1 MRFRS
6 RSHFRFVTLIAAAGL
21 ALGLGGPL
29 GLGGTAAAAR
39 SSAHVVKS
47 ERPVL
52 TAAQVRQLAA
62 HATDRSII
70 IFKNQ
75 LSNLPARGATTRLRV
90 GAANA
95 SQALVLAELA
105 QLHATQVRSFHII
118 NAIAATISPAEVKR
132 LRADPA
138 VRAVV
143 PDSLRRLDPV
153 DNRPGSLLPAR
164 TLHGHHAKP
173 ADDAQQIC
181 PRDPAKPLVEPE
193 ARTLMN
199 VDAASKIAD
208 GTGIKVGIIADGLDT
223 NNPDLVRRNGQH
235 VVFDYQ
241 DFSGDGLQTV
251 TGGLLSSLVAG
262 LISAQGNQVY
272 DLSQF
277 VNPAQPLPTGC
288 NIRIEGLAPG
298 TGLAMLD
305 AFGNDTAVFNSTI
318 LQAVQYAVMTDHV
331 NVLLEPFGGNPIPNT
346 QNDPVGLA
354 DQAAVAAGVVVVSST
369 GDNGSD
375 GSVGSPADIP
385 GVIGVGGTTTFRA
398 YRQTDAN
405 GPNLGAGGWE
415 NNNISA
421 LSSGGVNEFNPR
433 TMDVVA
439 PGDASWSLC
448 STNTSMFRAC
458 VDPDNGSSPGIT
470 DSGSTASSSAEV
482 AAVAALIQ
490 QAYAK
495 THGGALP
502 PAPLVEQIIV
512 STATDLGAP
521 ADHQGAGLVNAL
533 KAVQLAESI
542 NSASPQGRTL
552 LVTKTSLNATLNA
565 GQSQM
570 FSIGVTNEGS
580 AAQTVTPT
588 VSGRPTTVSNDTG
601 SVTLTSSSPTFVDG
615 GGNTDSYAEHTFTV
629 SAGTDTLNGDITW
642 NGQQLGGVVFE
653 ELFDPRGNLAA
664 YSSLGSL
671 ESGFGHVEVHQPMAG
686 TWTAVIYTISGAP
699 YLDNPI
705 QFSYNTSRFH
715 AAGSV
720 SPAARTLAPGQSGT
734 FQVTVTAGQ
743 AGDEA
748 LSLHL
753 GTGSSTD
760 GAIPIVLRALVPI
773 TGSGGSFAGNLTGGG
788 SYLAFGQEFTYQFNV
803 PAGQPSLNVGIKLPD
818 PDYVLQGALVDP
830 NGEPLDLQSTA
841 NDVFFGP
848 GPTMQFFERTP
859 QPGLWT
865 LTLVSFAPVDG
876 AHLSEPFT
884 GAISF
889 TPAAITSSG
898 LPSSPST
905 VLPAG
910 QPATATITVTNT
922 GNIAKDYFADPRLND
937 RVPLRILGTGV
948 VNGTSYTQP
957 QVTTPEPMPAS
968 VNPHWLIPTNTNA
981 LIGISEATMPIFFDF
996 NSDNNDPEALGVPF
1010 GNNSVAQ
1017 LADPEVAPGQFW
1029 AASEPTGPFSGPVAG
1044 SANIT
1049 MVAFTNPFDSAIS
1062 ASTGD
1067 IWAQTANASA
1077 PYTPM
1082 TLDPGQSGTITLT
1095 ITPNAPTGT
1104 VVRGFIA
1111 VDTYNQATSSGD
1123 ELVNIPYTYTVG

>member
-6 RSHFRFVTLIAAAGL
+6 RSRSRFRLATLIAVTGL
-21 ALGLGGPL
+21 VSVGLGG
-29 GLGGTAAAAR
+29 AAAAAG
-39 SSAHVVKS
+39 SSAQVGKT

-75 LSNLPARGATTRLRV
+75 LSNLPVRGATARMRI
-90 GAANA
+90 GAARA
-95 SQALVLAELA
+95 SQAPVLAELA
-105 QLHATQVRSFHII
+105 QLHAPHVRSFHII
-118 NAIAATISPAEVKR
+118 NAIAATISPAEVRR
-132 LRADPA
+132 LRANPA

-143 PDSLRRLDPV
+143 PDSLRHLNPV
-153 DNRPGSLLPAR
+153 DSRPDPLRPAKLR
-164 TLHGHHAKP
+164 HGHHANP

-181 PRDPAKPLVEPE
+181 PSDPAKPLVEPE

-199 VDAASKIAD
+199 VDAANQIAD
-208 GTGIKVGIIADGLDT
+208 GTGIKVGIIADGIDP
-223 NNPDLVRRNGQH
+223 NNPDLIRPNGQH

-241 DFSGDGLQTV
+241 DFAGDGLQTT
-251 TGGLLSSLVAG
+251 TGGLLAFLSASLVA
-262 LISAQGNQVY
+262 AQGNQVY

-277 VNPAQPLPTGC
+277 VNPAQPLPAGC

-298 TGLAMLD
+298 ASLAMLD
-305 AFGNDTAVFNSTI
+305 PFGNDTAVFNSSI

-346 QNDPVGLA
+346 QNDPVALA
-354 DQAAVAAGVVVVSST
+354 DQAAIAAGVVVVAAN

-385 GVIGVGGTTTFRA
+385 GVIGVGATTTFRS
-398 YRQTDAN
+398 YRQADAN

-439 PGDASWSLC
+439 PGDAPWTIC
-448 STNTSMFRAC
+448 STNTSTFRAC
-458 VDPDNGSSPGIT
+458 FDPNNGSSPGIA
-470 DSGSTASSSAEV
+470 DPASTSSSSAEV
-482 AAVAALIQ
+482 AAVAALVQ

-552 LVTKTSLNATLNA
+552 LVSKTSLNATLNA
-565 GQSQM
+565 GQSHT

-580 AAQTVTPT
+580 TSQTVTPT

-615 GGNTDSYAEHTFTV
+615 GGNTDSYAMHTFTV
-629 SAGTDTLNGDITW
+629 PAGTDNLNGDITW
-642 NGQQLGGVVFE
+642 NAQQLGGVVFE
-653 ELFDPRGNLAA
+653 ELFDPHGNLAG
-664 YSSLGSL
+664 YSSLGVI
-671 ESGFGHVEVHQPMAG
+671 ESGFGHVEVRQPMAG
-686 TWTAVIYTISGAP
+686 TWTAVIYTISAAP
-699 YLDNPI
+699 YLDNPV
-705 QFSYNTSRFH
+705 QFSYNTAIFH
-715 AAGSV
+715 TAGSV

-753 GTGSSTD
+753 GTGASTD

-788 SYLAFGQEFTYQFNV
+788 SYLAFGQEFTYHFNV

-818 PDYVLQGALVDP
+818 PDYVLQGVLVDP
-830 NGEPLDLQSTA
+830 NGEPLDQQSTA

-848 GPTMQFFERTP
+848 GPTMQFFHRTP
-859 QPGLWT
+859 QAGLWT
-865 LTLVSFAPVDG
+865 VTLVSFAPVDG

-884 GAISF
+884 GTISF
-889 TPAAITSSG
+889 APPAITSSG

-922 GNIAKDYFADPRLND
+922 GNIAKDYFADPRRSG
-937 RVPLRILGTGV
+937 RVLLRVLGTGV
-948 VNGTSYTQP
+948 VNGTSYTQA

-968 VNPHWLIPTNTNA
+968 VNPHWLVPTDTNQ
-981 LIGISEATMPIFFDF
+981 LIGISQATMPIFFDF
-996 NSDNNDPEALGVPF
+996 NSDNNDPEALGFPF

-1049 MVAFTNPFDSAIS
+1049 MMAITNPFDSAVS

-1067 IWAQTANASA
+1067 IWAQTVNASA

-1095 ITPNAPTGT
+1095 ITPNAPKGT

-1111 VDTYNQATSSGD
+1111 VDTFNQATSSGD
-1123 ELVNIPYTYTVG
+1123 ELINIPYSYTVG

>member
-6 RSHFRFVTLIAAAGL
+6 RSHFRLAALIAAAGL
-21 ALGLGGPL
+21 VPL
-29 GLGGTAAAAR
+29 GLSGTSAAAR
-39 SSAHVVKS
+39 SATQAVRAERSA
-47 ERPVL
+47 L
-52 TAAQVRQLAA
+52 TAAQVVRLAA
-62 HATDRSII
+62 HATNRSII
-70 IFKNQ
+70 IMQNQ
-75 LSNLPARGATTRLRV
+75 LPNLPVRGAASRMRIS
-90 GAANA
+90 AARA
-95 SQALVLAELA
+95 SQAPVLAELA
-105 QLHATQVRSFHII
+105 QLHTAQVRSFHII
-118 NAIAATISPAEVKR
+118 NAIGATISSAEIRR
-132 LRADPA
+132 LRSDPA

-143 PDSLRRLDPV
+143 PDSLRRLNPV
-153 DNRPGSLLPAR
+153 DSRPDPLLPAR
-164 TLHGHHAKP
+164 ILHRHHPRP
-173 ADDAQQIC
+173 ADDSQRIC
-181 PRDPAKPLVEPE
+181 PGNPAKPLVEPE

-199 VDAASKIAD
+199 VDAASQIAD
-208 GTGIKVGIIADGLDT
+208 GTGIKVGIIADGIDPS
-223 NNPDLVRRNGQH
+223 NPDLVRPNGQH
-235 VVFDYQ
+235 VIFDYQ
-241 DFSGDGLQTV
+241 DFSGDGAQTV
-251 TGGLLSSLVAG
+251 TGGLLAALTAG
-262 LISAQGNQVY
+262 LVSAQGNQVY

-277 VNPAQPLPTGC
+277 VNPAQPLPAGC

-298 TGLAMLD
+298 ASLAMLD
-305 AFGNDTAVFNSTI
+305 PFGNDTAVFNSSI

-369 GDNGSD
+369 GDNGGD

-385 GVIGVGGTTTFRA
+385 GVIGVGATTTFRS

-405 GPNLGAGGWE
+405 GPSLAAGGWE

-421 LSSGGVNEFNPR
+421 MSSGGINEFDPR

-448 STNTSMFRAC
+448 STDTSMFRAC
-458 VDPDNGSSPGIT
+458 TDPDNGSSPGIT
-470 DSGSTASSSAEV
+470 DAGSTASSSAEV
-482 AAVAALIQ
+482 AAVAALVQ

-542 NSASPQGRTL
+542 GNARPQGSTL
-552 LVTKTSLNATLNA
+552 LVSKTSLNATVNA
-565 GQSQM
+565 GQSHT

-580 AAQTVTPT
+580 TSQTVTPT
-588 VSGRPTTVSNDTG
+588 VSGRSTTVSNDTG

-615 GGNTDSYAEHTFTV
+615 GGNTDSYAVHAFTV
-629 SAGTDTLNGDITW
+629 PAGTDNLNGDITW
-642 NGQQLGGVVFE
+642 NAQQLGGVVFE
-653 ELFDPRGNLAA
+653 ELLDPEGNLAA
-664 YSSLGSL
+664 YSSLGAL
-671 ESGFGHVEVHQPMAG
+671 ESGFGHVEVRQPLAG
-686 TWTAVIYTISGAP
+686 TWTAVIYTISAAP
-699 YLDNPI
+699 YFDNPV
-705 QFSYNTSRFH
+705 QFSYHTEKFH
-715 AAGSV
+715 TAGSV
-720 SPAARTLAPGQSGT
+720 SPASRTLAPGQSGT
-734 FQVTVTAGQ
+734 FQVTVTASQ

-753 GTGSSTD
+753 GTGSSTE

-773 TGSGGSFAGNLTGGG
+773 TGSGGAFAGNLTGGG

-803 PAGQPSLNVGIKLPD
+803 PTGQPSLNVGIKLPD
-818 PDYVLQGALVDP
+818 PDYVLQGVLVDP

-865 LTLVSFAPVDG
+865 VTLVSFAPVDG

-884 GAISF
+884 GKISF
-889 TPAAITSSG
+889 TPPAVTSSG
-898 LPSSPST
+898 LPASPST
-905 VLPAG
+905 RLPAG

-922 GNIAKDYFADPRLND
+922 GNIAKDYFADPR
-937 RVPLRILGTGV
+937 RSGQVPLRVLGTGI
-948 VNGTSYTQP
+948 VNGTSYTQG

-968 VNPHWLIPTNTNA
+968 VNPHWLIPPDTSA
-981 LIGISEATMPIFFDF
+981 LIGLSQATLPIFFDF

-1010 GNNSVAQ
+1010 GNNSIAE
-1017 LADPEVAPGQFW
+1017 LAAPEIAPGQFW
-1029 AASEPTGPFSGPVAG
+1029 AASEPTGPFPGPVTG

-1049 MVAFTNPFDSAIS
+1049 MVAVTSPFDSAIS

-1067 IWAQTANASA
+1067 IWAQTVNASA

-1095 ITPNAPTGT
+1095 ITPNAPKGT
-1104 VVRGFIA
+1104 VVHGFIA
-1111 VDTYNQATSSGD
+1111 VDTFNQATSSGD